1 MLTLLHLPQFLP
13 LGFIIMK
20 IQLNQGHWV
29 AIALFVGL
37 SLWMLIGA
45 IGSDDAF
52 DNPRP
57 LALDTGLFRVQAEHL
72 SGELIQREVNF
83 SGYTAANRRVE
94 IRSEISGKV
103 IAVHKAKGSNVKK
116 GEIILELDS
125 RDLPARVKQAQ
136 ANLRQRQMEAQGAK
150 ELANKGLANESQT
163 VQAETLL
170 ANAEADYTLAK
181 IQLDNTKIRAPF
193 DGIVDQRMVEVGDF
207 IRDNTAVAV
216 MLDFSPWLV
225 KGQIPEREAANVS
238 IGDAAWASLVN
249 GDIIEGKI
257 RFIAS
262 EANPQTRTFAVE
274 MEATSKSSNMS
285 SGITARINVPQPP
298 TYAYYLSPA
307 LLVLDDQG
315 KLGLKGIDKDNKVY
329 FVPVNLLKA
338 DDKGIWVY
346 GPEIG
351 TSIITVGQGFVEIG
365 QKVAP
370 VYTSLEEPSENQF
383 KNNTLTA
390 E

>member
-1 MLTLLHLPQFLP
+1 
-13 LGFIIMK
+13 MK

-37 SLWMLIGA
+37 FLWMIVGA
-45 IGSDDAF
+45 FSSDDAF

-57 LALDTGLFRVQAEHL
+57 LTLDTGLFRVQAEHL
-72 SGELIQREVNF
+72 EGELINREVNF

-103 IAVHKAKGSNVKK
+103 IAVHKTKGSNVKK
-116 GEIILELDS
+116 GEVILELDS
-125 RDLPARVKQAQ
+125 RDLPARVKQAK
-136 ANLRQRQMEAQGAK
+136 ANLRQRQMEAQSAK
-150 ELANKGLANESQT
+150 ELASKGLSNESQT

-181 IQLDNTKIRAPF
+181 IQLDNTKIRVPF
-193 DGIVDQRMVEVGDF
+193 NGIVDQRMVEVGDF

-225 KGQIPEREAANVS
+225 KGQVPEREAANVH
-238 IGDAAWASLVN
+238 IGDDAWANLIN
-249 GDIIEGKI
+249 GDKIEGKI

-262 EANPQTRTFAVE
+262 DADPQTRTFAVE
-274 MEATSKSSNMS
+274 MEATSKNKYMT
-285 SGITARINVPQPP
+285 SGITARINVPQPA
-298 TYAYYLSPA
+298 TYAYYVSPA
-307 LLVLDDQG
+307 LLVLDDNG

-329 FVPVNLLKA
+329 FIPVDLLKA

-346 GPEIG
+346 GPESG
-351 TSIITVGQGFVEIG
+351 TSIITVGQGFVELG
-365 QKVAP
+365 QTVDP
-370 VYTSLEEPSENQF
+370 VYSNLDEPSENHL